1 MAIPLATPKHHAFMT
16 FKPALIILS
25 IPVLSL
31 FLWTFWWEPSSL
43 HNKTHELAI
52 PSWSATCEGLKVA
65 VLADLHVGSPF
76 NHLDHLNKSI
86 DLTLQAKPDLIL
98 LAGDYVVHGVLGGQ
112 FVSPQESA
120 AHLAR
125 LSAPLGVFAVLG
137 NHDWWYDGPGTM
149 DALQQI
155 GIQVLEDASIPIKS
169 DACEFWLAGIS
180 DFMEGAHDV
189 PLALSQI
196 PEDGII
202 LAFTHNP
209 DIFPEIP
216 SRVVLTVA
224 GHTHGGQV
232 HIPFIGRPVVPSQ
245 YGERF
250 AIGHIIENERH
261 LFVTPGI
268 GTSILP
274 VRFLVPPEVSV
285 LILHTGRS
293 I

>member
-1 MAIPLATPKHHAFMT
+1 MNH
-16 FKPALIILS
+16 S
-25 IPVLSL
+25 I
-31 FLWTFWWEPSSL
+31 
-43 HNKTHELAI
+43 N
-52 PSWSATCEGLKVA
+52 
-65 VLADLHVGSPF
+65 
-76 NHLDHLNKSI
+76 
-86 DLTLQAKPDLIL
+86 LTLNAKPDLIL
-98 LAGDYVVHGVLGGQ
+98 LAGDYVIHGVPGGQ

-120 AHLAR
+120 THLAR

-137 NHDWWYDGPGTM
+137 NHDWWHDGPATM
-149 DALQQI
+149 AAFQQV
-155 GIQVLEDASIPIKS
+155 GIQVLEDASISIKS
-169 DACEFWLAGIS
+169 GTCEFWLAGIS

-196 PEDGII
+196 PEDGTI

-209 DIFPEIP
+209 DIFPEVP
-216 SRVVLTVA
+216 SRVTLTIA

-232 HIPFIGRPVVPSQ
+232 YLPLVGRPVVPSE

-250 AIGHIIENERH
+250 AIGHIIENGRH

-285 LILHTGRS
+285 LILHSLPSLPST
-293 I
+293 

>member
-1 MAIPLATPKHHAFMT
+1 MMMKRLFA
-16 FKPALIILS
+16 
-25 IPVLSL
+25 VLSVP
-31 FLWTFWWEPSSL
+31 FFGVILWAFWWEPASL
-43 HNKTHELAI
+43 HNETHELAI
-52 PSWSATCEGLKVA
+52 PSWPQACEALKVA
-65 VLADLHVGSPF
+65 VLSDLHVGSPF
-76 NHLDHLNKSI
+76 NDLNHLKTTI
-86 DLTLQAKPDLIL
+86 DLTLKAKPDLIL
-98 LAGDYVVHGVLGGQ
+98 LAGDYVTHGIPGGQ

-149 DALQQI
+149 SAFQHV
-155 GIQVLEDASIPIKS
+155 GIQVLEDSAVPIQS
-169 DACEFWLAGIS
+169 GTCQFWLAGIS

-196 PEDGII
+196 PEDATI

-216 SRVVLTVA
+216 SRVALTVA

-232 HIPFIGRPVVPSQ
+232 YLPLIGRPIVPSQ

-250 AIGHIIENERH
+250 AIGHIIEDGRH
-261 LFVTPGI
+261 LFVTSGL

-274 VRFLVPPEVSV
+274 IRFLVPPEISV
-285 LILHTGRS
+285 LLLHST
-293 I
+293 

>member
-1 MAIPLATPKHHAFMT
+1 MS
-16 FKPALIILS
+16 FKNVLILLS
-25 IPVLSL
+25 IPVLAL
-31 FLWTFWWEPSSL
+31 GLWAFWWEPASL
-43 HNKTHELAI
+43 HNETHSLTI
-52 PSWSATCEGLKVA
+52 QSWPSECEGLKVA
-65 VLADLHVGSPF
+65 VLSDLHVGSPF
-76 NHLDHLNKSI
+76 NHLDQLNESI
-86 DLTLQAKPDLIL
+86 DLTLNAQPDLIL
-98 LAGDYVVHGVLGGQ
+98 LAGDYVVHGVPGGQ
-112 FVSPQESA
+112 FVSPEESA
-120 AHLAR
+120 THLAR

-149 DALQQI
+149 TALQKV
-155 GIQVLEDASIPIKS
+155 GIQVLEDSSIQIKA

-196 PEDGII
+196 PENGTI

-216 SRVVLTVA
+216 SRVALTVA

-232 HIPFIGRPVVPSQ
+232 YLPLVGRPVVPSQ

-250 AIGHIIENERH
+250 AIGHIIEDKRH

-274 VRFLVPPEVSV
+274 VRFLVPPEISV
-285 LILHTGRS
+285 LILHSASVRTHVAS
-293 I
+293 QVEVD